1 MPEILPSLSDQL
13 RRKVLAACEA
23 LSFGPGRTIIEEG
36 SQNKDLYFLQK
47 GQLLVRALSPAG
59 VEVAFRVM
67 EAGDCIGEFAAIDG
81 LPRSASVESI
91 TPVSLACLPH
101 ARFMEL
107 VRSEPEFAWAMTEL
121 ITRRARAMSA
131 QLYEMATLKLGDRLR
146 LELRR
151 IAIAQGVLAGEAHIH
166 PAPTHQALAARLATN
181 RESVSRELS
190 RLAQSGVIEC
200 GRKRIT
206 IKDLA
211 RLTAVEGRHKAQF
224 S

>member
-91 TPVSLACLPH
+91 TPVSLACLPR

-107 VRSEPEFAWAMTEL
+107 VRSEPEFAWAVTEL

-131 QLYEMATLKLGDRLR
+131 PNTSAEKHVFFLSASAIIALSFFERAPLSLSYNDKLK
-146 LELRR
+146 
-151 IAIAQGVLAGEAHIH
+151 
-166 PAPTHQALAARLATN
+166 
-181 RESVSRELS
+181 
-190 RLAQSGVIEC
+190 
-200 GRKRIT
+200 
-206 IKDLA
+206 
-211 RLTAVEGRHKAQF
+211 
-224 S
+224 